1 MKEIKAYIRT
11 ERAEEVLEAL
21 SENGIVDVTLID
33 VMGCGHLMDPNN
45 CKYSIEYVERYSK
58 LAKLELVCNDDEA
71 ERIISTI
78 REKAYTGMP
87 GDGKIFVT
95 KVEYA
100 IKIRTGETGV
110 EAILK

>member
-11 ERAEEVLEAL
+11 GRAEEVLESLADI
-21 SENGIVDVTLID
+21 GIMDFTLID

-45 CKYSIEYVERYSK
+45 CKYFIEYVERYSK
-58 LAKLELVCNDDEA
+58 LAKLELVCVDE
-71 ERIISTI
+71 EVEKIVSTI

-95 KVEYA
+95 PVEYT

-110 EAILK
+110 EAI